1 VIRRFASLCVVSGAH
16 VDATGK
22 LDAPPAFGFSN
33 PGRMRRAPGGAGLNA
48 ASAAAALGLK
58 VTLAG
63 AIGDDA
69 DGQLIRATLAT
80 RGIGDAL
87 APLPG
92 HATGQYIAIVGP
104 DGQMAI
110 GFADLAIHEAAD
122 AAFLLAHCGKALT
135 AAEAWLVSPNLTQA
149 SLVELAGRAQHR
161 LLAAATISP
170 AKAVR
175 LTPILA
181 RLDLLFAN
189 LAEARA
195 LTRLANASPKAL
207 IEALVSAGVKAA
219 VLSDSGN
226 PLHGYCAAGSFALQP
241 PRLAA
246 IADVNGAGDALAG
259 ATLACLARGM
269 ALADAAATGIAAAQA
284 TLANA
289 EPFAAGLGF
298 ATLAKAAANIRRIA

>member
-1 VIRRFASLCVVSGAH
+1 MIGRFASLCVVSGAH
-16 VDATGK
+16 VDATGR
-22 LDAPPAFGFSN
+22 LDGPPAFGFSN

-63 AIGDDA
+63 AIGADA
-69 DGQLIRATLAT
+69 DGELIRATLAA

-122 AAFLLAHCGKALT
+122 AAFLMENCGSALAGAD
-135 AAEAWLVSPNLTQA
+135 AWLVSPNLTQI
-149 SLVELAGRAQHR
+149 SLAELAGRAENR

-175 LTPILA
+175 LAPILA
-181 RLDLLFAN
+181 RIDLLFAN

-195 LTRLANASPKAL
+195 ATRLANASPPAL
-207 IEALVSAGVKAA
+207 IEALTAAGVKAA
-219 VLSDSGN
+219 LLSDSAN
-226 PLHGYCAAGSFALQP
+226 PLHGYGAAGSFALQP
-241 PRLAA
+241 PKLAA

-259 ATLACLARGM
+259 AALACLARGM
-269 ALADAAATGIAAAQA
+269 ALPDAAAIGVAAAQA

-289 EPFAAGLGF
+289 EPFAAGLDF
-298 ATLAKAAANIRRIA
+298 ATLAKSAANIRRIA